1 MASVDQS
8 AARASETGVDLAEF
22 DPFGHQTQQCPHLY
36 YERMRDE
43 CPVFRH
49 DGTTFVFVTRYDD
62 VLDVLRDTETF
73 SSKFGVSSR
82 PDDGTVDK
90 IRDVQKEGWPAVPTL
105 LTNDPPS
112 HDRLRRLVSKAFTPR
127 QVARLEPGIV
137 ETAEALVDAFIDRGS
152 CEFVTEFA
160 IGLPVTTIARAL
172 NVPEDRQADF
182 KRWSDDA
189 TVAIGAVIS
198 EERRLESARG
208 VLEFQHYFA
217 EQLDNRLSNPQDDIL
232 TGLNEARLDEEDG
245 VTGGPLDMAEKLG
258 IIQQLLVAGNETT
271 TKLLTEAMRLLA
283 EHPEEWRRLQ
293 DDPGRAGLVVEE
305 CLRLASPTQ
314 GMFRLATKDTEING
328 VPVAK
333 GTMVIAM
340 FASANRDED
349 VFGDASDDF
358 DPDRDNLRSQ
368 VAFGKGVHYCIGANL
383 ARLEAIKALEV
394 LSRRLATIELADPE
408 GIEYEP
414 SFVLRGIKR
423 LDLNFTP
430 A

>member
-1 MASVDQS
+1 M
-8 AARASETGVDLAEF
+8 TGTSVDLADF
-22 DPFGHQTQQCPHLY
+22 DPFGHETQQCPQRY
-36 YERMRDE
+36 YSEMRRA

-49 DGTTFVFVTRYDD
+49 DGTGLVFVTRYDE
-62 VLDVLRDTETF
+62 VLRVLRDTETF

-82 PDDGTVDK
+82 PDDDTVDK
-90 IRDVQKEGWPAVPTL
+90 VKDIATEGWPQVPTL

-112 HDRLRRLVSKAFTPR
+112 HDRLRRLVSLAFTPR
-127 QVARLEPGIV
+127 QVTKLEPGII
-137 ETAEALVDAFIDRGS
+137 EIAEQLVDGFIERGE
-152 CEFVTEFA
+152 CEFVREFA
-160 IGLPVTTIARAL
+160 VGLPVTTIARAL

-189 TVAIGAVIS
+189 TAAIGAVIS
-198 EERRLESARG
+198 EERRLESAKG

-217 EQLDNRLSNPQDDIL
+217 AQLEARLTDPQDDIL
-232 TGLNEARLDEEDG
+232 TGLNEARLEEEDG
-245 VTGGPLDMAEKLG
+245 VTGGPLDMPEKLG

-283 EHPEEWRRLQ
+283 EHPDEWRRLQ
-293 DDPGRAGLVVEE
+293 EDPTRAAVVVEE

-314 GMFRLATKDTEING
+314 GMFRLVTTDTEIEG

-333 GTMVIAM
+333 GSMVVVM
-340 FASANRDED
+340 FASANRDEA
-349 VFGDASDDF
+349 VFGDDVDAF
-358 DPDRDNLRSQ
+358 EPDRDGLKQQ

-383 ARLEAIKALEV
+383 ARLEAVHALRI
-394 LSRRLATIELADPE
+394 LSRRLATIELIDPD

-423 LDLNFTP
+423 LDLRFT
-430 A
+430 AA

>member
-1 MASVDQS
+1 MRSVDQP
-8 AARASETGVDLAEF
+8 ARSSGDAGIDLADF
-22 DPFGHQTQQCPHLY
+22 DPFGHATQQCPHRY
-36 YERMRDE
+36 YERMRAE
-43 CPVFRH
+43 CPVYRH
-49 DGTTFVFVTRYDD
+49 EGTTFVFVTRYDD
-62 VLDVLRDTETF
+62 VLAVLRDTETF

-82 PDDGTVDK
+82 PDDDTVDK
-90 IRDVQKEGWPAVPTL
+90 IRDVQREGWPAVPTL
-105 LTNDPPS
+105 LTNDPPA

-127 QVARLEPGIV
+127 QVARLEPGII
-137 ETAEALVDAFIDRGS
+137 ETAEALVDAFIDRGT

-172 NVPEDRQADF
+172 NVPEDRQSDF

-208 VLEFQHYFA
+208 ILEFQRYFA
-217 EQLDNRLSNPQDDIL
+217 AQLEDRQDRPQDDIL

-283 EHPEEWRRLQ
+283 EHPDEWRKLRS
-293 DDPGRAGLVVEE
+293 DPERAGVIVEE

-314 GMFRLATKDTEING
+314 GMFRLVTKDTEIG
-328 VPVAK
+328 GLPVAK
-333 GTMVIAM
+333 GTMVVAM

-349 VFGDASDDF
+349 VFGAEPNVF
-358 DPDRDNLRSQ
+358 DPDRENLRAQ

-383 ARLEAIKALEV
+383 ARLEAVKALEV
-394 LSRRLATIELADPE
+394 LSHRLATIELADPG

-423 LDLNFTP
+423 LDLRFTP

>member
-1 MASVDQS
+1 MSTVDQPVDLPD
-8 AARASETGVDLAEF
+8 VDLADF
-22 DPFGHQTQQCPHLY
+22 DPFGHETQQCPHLY
-36 YERMRDE
+36 YEKMRSE

-49 DGTTFVFVTRYDD
+49 DGTTFVFVTKYDE
-62 VLDVLRDTETF
+62 VLRIIRDTETF

-90 IRDVQKEGWPAVPTL
+90 VKEVQADGWPQVPTL

-127 QVARLEPGIV
+127 QVAKLEPGIV
-137 ETAEALVDAFIDRGS
+137 ETSEALIDAVVEERR
-152 CEFVTEFA
+152 CEFVADFA
-160 IGLPVTTIARAL
+160 IPLPVTTIARAL

-189 TVAIGAVIS
+189 TAAIGAMIS
-198 EERRLESARG
+198 EERRLESAKG
-208 VLEFQHYFA
+208 VLEFQQYFA
-217 EQLDNRLSNPQDDIL
+217 AELDARLDDPQDDIL

-271 TKLLTEAMRLLA
+271 TKLLTESMRLLA
-283 EHPEEWRRLQ
+283 EHPDQWRKLQ
-293 DDPGRAGLVVEE
+293 ADPSRAGAVVEE

-314 GMFRLATKDTEING
+314 GMFRLVTRDTEVDG
-328 VPVAK
+328 VAVSK
-333 GTMVIAM
+333 GSMVIVM

-349 VFGDASDDF
+349 VFDGDPNAF
-358 DPDRDNLRSQ
+358 DPDRDNLKAQ
-368 VAFGKGVHYCIGANL
+368 IAFGKGVHYCIGANL
-383 ARLEAIKALEV
+383 ARLEVVKALEV
-394 LSRRLATIELADPE
+394 LSRRLDTIELADPD

-423 LDLNFTP
+423 LDLRFTP